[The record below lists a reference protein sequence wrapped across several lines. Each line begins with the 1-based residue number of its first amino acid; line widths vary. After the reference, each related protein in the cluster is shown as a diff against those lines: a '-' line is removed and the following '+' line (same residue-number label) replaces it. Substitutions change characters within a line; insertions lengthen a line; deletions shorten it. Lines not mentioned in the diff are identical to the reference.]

1 MKENKSSSKS
11 FLIKHGKIID
21 GTGNPWFKADI
32 LIDNGYIK
40 EISQDMSNK
49 DVDEIID
56 ASNLIVSP
64 GFIDIHTHS
73 DFTVLFSHG
82 ENILTQGVT
91 THVVGNCGFSIAYMI
106 IWRV

>member
-1 MKENKSSSKS
+1 MFIGYMKENTSSSKS

-40 EISQDMSNK
+40 EISQDIKNK

-56 ASNLIVSP
+56 ATDLMVSP

-73 DFTVLFSHG
+73 DFYRV
-82 ENILTQGVT
+82 TQP
-91 THVVGNCGFSIAYMI
+91 
-106 IWRV
+106 W